1 MKRTTA
7 ALAIALTTS
16 LWGGQRLPAQSP
28 SAVVPGEALSRARAQ
43 GTVRIIL
50 ELNVPAAPQGLS
62 GAARAAWQRSSIAT
76 TQAAVLGRLA
86 RPGRGVKRF
95 AFVPYLAMEVDEA
108 DLRAL
113 ASQPEVQG
121 IHVDRLSAPSL
132 RESIWITQAAH
143 AALENY
149 RAAGMTVA
157 VLDTGVDKTHA
168 YLTGRVLSEACYST
182 TSGISQT
189 LCPGGVE
196 SSTASGSGR
205 PCDLAGCEHGTHVA
219 GIAAGAEGVAR
230 SATLISIQVF
240 SAIHTDCGWEP
251 IPCVRAFDSD
261 IIAGLERVYSL
272 RSTYNIAAAN
282 LSLGRSLSSIPCDS
296 EPVKSIIDQ
305 LRAAGIATVAAAG
318 NDASPGALAVPA
330 CVSSTISVGSTT
342 DGSSGDAADL
352 VSTFTNNSAQ
362 LTLLAPGETITS
374 PVPGGGFASFNGTS
388 QAAPH
393 VTGAWAILKE
403 INPRASVTEVAS
415 ALISTGQRIIDPRNG
430 LTKPRIRIMDAL
442 LALPPFCT
450 FSVTPTNVSVGRT
463 GSSVA
468 ITVTPSQPNCVWGFA
483 RGGVSWISAT
493 VENTTQRG
501 SQTFAMTVA
510 VNPSGPRTGVVTVAG
525 VAVTVAQAGGV
536 AGDINADGRA
546 DVVWQQVVNGT
557 IAVWYLSEH
566 VVVGSAF
573 FGIGSVGDPGWRI
586 VGSGD
591 LNGDGPSDLVWRH
604 EGSGNLAVWYLS
616 GTQVI
621 ETQPLSIGQVPDTN
635 WEVRAVGDTNGDGF
649 ADLVWQHRTEGWLAV
664 WLMAGNQVIETRHLS
679 INRVTDT
686 NWHVAA
692 AGDLDGDGRADILWQ
707 HQSSGALGVWFMN
720 GAEVGWTTPI
730 SSPPLTDLGW
740 KIRGAGDTNGD
751 GRADLIWQ
759 HETTGAVGVW
769 FMAGRHVIEQRL
781 LTGGTTVGANWIVAG
796 PG

>member
-282 LSLGRSLSSIPCDS
+282 LSLGRVSPAF
-296 EPVKSIIDQ
+296 
-305 LRAAGIATVAAAG
+305 RATA
-318 NDASPGALAVPA
+318 
-330 CVSSTISVGSTT
+330 
-342 DGSSGDAADL
+342 
-352 VSTFTNNSAQ
+352 
-362 LTLLAPGETITS
+362 
-374 PVPGGGFASFNGTS
+374 
-388 QAAPH
+388 
-393 VTGAWAILKE
+393 
-403 INPRASVTEVAS
+403 
-415 ALISTGQRIIDPRNG
+415 
-430 LTKPRIRIMDAL
+430 
-442 LALPPFCT
+442 
-450 FSVTPTNVSVGRT
+450 
-463 GSSVA
+463 
-468 ITVTPSQPNCVWGFA
+468 
-483 RGGVSWISAT
+483 
-493 VENTTQRG
+493 
-501 SQTFAMTVA
+501 
-510 VNPSGPRTGVVTVAG
+510 
-525 VAVTVAQAGGV
+525 
-536 AGDINADGRA
+536 
-546 DVVWQQVVNGT
+546 
-557 IAVWYLSEH
+557 
-566 VVVGSAF
+566 
-573 FGIGSVGDPGWRI
+573 
-586 VGSGD
+586 
-591 LNGDGPSDLVWRH
+591 
-604 EGSGNLAVWYLS
+604 
-616 GTQVI
+616 
-621 ETQPLSIGQVPDTN
+621 
-635 WEVRAVGDTNGDGF
+635 
-649 ADLVWQHRTEGWLAV
+649 
-664 WLMAGNQVIETRHLS
+664 
-679 INRVTDT
+679 NR
-686 NWHVAA
+686 
-692 AGDLDGDGRADILWQ
+692 
-707 HQSSGALGVWFMN
+707 
-720 GAEVGWTTPI
+720 
-730 SSPPLTDLGW
+730 
-740 KIRGAGDTNGD
+740 
-751 GRADLIWQ
+751 
-759 HETTGAVGVW
+759 
-769 FMAGRHVIEQRL
+769 
-781 LTGGTTVGANWIVAG
+781 
-796 PG
+796 

>member
-1 MKRTTA
+1 
-7 ALAIALTTS
+7 
-16 LWGGQRLPAQSP
+16 
-28 SAVVPGEALSRARAQ
+28 
-43 GTVRIIL
+43 
-50 ELNVPAAPQGLS
+50 
-62 GAARAAWQRSSIAT
+62 
-76 TQAAVLGRLA
+76 
-86 RPGRGVKRF
+86 
-95 AFVPYLAMEVDEA
+95 
-108 DLRAL
+108 
-113 ASQPEVQG
+113 
-121 IHVDRLSAPSL
+121 
-132 RESIWITQAAH
+132 
-143 AALENY
+143 
-149 RAAGMTVA
+149 
-157 VLDTGVDKTHA
+157 
-168 YLTGRVLSEACYST
+168 
-182 TSGISQT
+182 
-189 LCPGGVE
+189 
-196 SSTASGSGR
+196 
-205 PCDLAGCEHGTHVA
+205 
-219 GIAAGAEGVAR
+219 
-230 SATLISIQVF
+230 
-240 SAIHTDCGWEP
+240 
-251 IPCVRAFDSD
+251 
-261 IIAGLERVYSL
+261 
-272 RSTYNIAAAN
+272 
-282 LSLGRSLSSIPCDS
+282 
-296 EPVKSIIDQ
+296 
-305 LRAAGIATVAAAG
+305 
-318 NDASPGALAVPA
+318 
-330 CVSSTISVGSTT
+330 
-342 DGSSGDAADL
+342 
-352 VSTFTNNSAQ
+352 
-362 LTLLAPGETITS
+362 
-374 PVPGGGFASFNGTS
+374 
-388 QAAPH
+388 
-393 VTGAWAILKE
+393 
-403 INPRASVTEVAS
+403 
-415 ALISTGQRIIDPRNG
+415 
-430 LTKPRIRIMDAL
+430 
-442 LALPPFCT
+442 
-450 FSVTPTNVSVGRT
+450 
-463 GSSVA
+463 
-468 ITVTPSQPNCVWGFA
+468 
-483 RGGVSWISAT
+483 